1 MTPDGLARVLNHLKL
16 YEHPLVEFSA
26 RPKDE
31 GVEIILS
38 PRFTE
43 PKVHTYYYE
52 LHPRDL
58 EDPQL
63 EWTLQR
69 QIYDCLHDYLVE
81 MFIRTPQH
89 RKENARLQREGKL

>member
-1 MTPDGLARVLNHLKL
+1 VTPDGLARVLNHLKL

>member
-1 MTPDGLARVLNHLKL
+1 MNSRLEHVQEQLRL
-16 YEHPLVEFSA
+16 YEHPLVTFDA
-26 RPKDE
+26 REKGE
-31 GVEIILS
+31 GVELIIR

-43 PKVHTYYYE
+43 PRVHTYYFD

-58 EDPQL
+58 DDPQF

-69 QIYDCLHDYLVE
+69 QIFDCLHDYIVE

-89 RKENARLQREGKL
+89 KKEIAQLQRDGKL